1 MTQSNHID
9 SILIVTSA
17 PQSWTSVNNAL
28 QAQGYHVEI
37 AEGAVVALSMI
48 EHRNPDLLVVDS
60 ALKDLDLDE
69 VIQIIRN
76 EYSRSTLPILLAIQ
90 SEYRDPDEKANYP
103 DVNDVFRKP
112 IDIER
117 LKNSLGALLKAK
129 HVHSNPDGKYSAPT
143 SPQLEKL
150 EYVNRKL
157 KQELEQSKRLERKLQ
172 RRIEKLEAIGA
183 NSQQDSMVSRVG
195 DHEVTGLLSLPV
207 FERKLTDAISR
218 AKKTGSEHTLCYIQ
232 ASNLN
237 QFEFCYGELAK
248 DGILRQ
254 YARIIQLSV
263 REYDSLT
270 HIGNGEFWILM
281 RNCSIGQAERVVNI
295 LREKTKYYRFIFK
308 DKELSVDFLSD
319 LVPIRGEN
327 AESIMINTAVKM
339 AAHKSG
345 GQNTVI
351 EDRPN
356 NIVPLEANKGNP
368 SQIATRIGSTEYLL
382 DAMSNGRFQL
392 YFQPIVPIVSLHK
405 DPNSEGARFELFLR
419 LQDKYGRFVRPAA
432 FLPAAEQ
439 FEVIAKLDRWTISTA
454 LTWLAKYMT
463 RFRRLA
469 LCSINLSGRTL
480 SDETLHEYTK
490 SKFTETG
497 VPPHKICFEINQTK
511 SIEDVRAAKHFMSI
525 LGELGCAFA
534 LDDFGSSLSSL
545 AHMKNLPAEYIKI
558 DGKFIKD
565 IAVDPS
571 HFSIV
576 RSINEIAHALGKKT
590 IAEFVEDDDTLDK
603 LKEIG
608 VNYAQGYAIGRPLP
622 IKGLLVQLLATPVRW

>member
-48 EHRNPDLLVVDS
+48 DHRNPDLLVIDS

-76 EYSRSTLPILLAIQ
+76 EYSKSTLPILLAIQ
-90 SEYRDPDEKANYP
+90 SEYRDLKEKANYP
-103 DVNDVFRKP
+103 DANDVFQKP

-117 LKNSLGALLKAK
+117 LKNSLRILLQTK
-129 HVHSNPDGKYSAPT
+129 HVLPNPDGKYSASA

-150 EYVNRKL
+150 KYVNRRL
-157 KQELEQSKRLERKLQ
+157 KQELQQSKRLERKLQ
-172 RRIEKLEAIGA
+172 RQIKKLEAIGA
-183 NSQQDSMVSRVG
+183 NSQQDSIVSRII

-207 FERKLTDAISR
+207 FEHKLTDAISN

-232 ASNLN
+232 ASNLS

-263 REYDSLT
+263 REYDSLA

-281 RNCSIGQAERVVNI
+281 EHCSIDQAERMVDI

-308 DKELSVDFLSD
+308 DKELSVDFFSD

-327 AESIMINTAVKM
+327 AESIMINTAVKV

-345 GQNTVI
+345 GQSTVI
-351 EDRPN
+351 EDRSN
-356 NIVPLEANKGNP
+356 NIVSLEVNKGNP
-368 SQIATRIGSTEYLL
+368 SQIVTRIGSTEYLL

-392 YFQPIVPIVSLHK
+392 YFQPIESLHK
-405 DPNSEGARFELFLR
+405 DHNSEGARFELFLR

-454 LTWLAKYMT
+454 LTWLAKHMT

-497 VPPHKICFEINQTK
+497 VPAHKICFEINQTK
-511 SIEDVRAAKHFMSI
+511 SIEDVRAARHFMSL

-565 IAVDPS
+565 ITVNSS
-571 HFSIV
+571 HFSTV

>member
-48 EHRNPDLLVVDS
+48 EHRNPDLLVIDS
-60 ALKDLDLDE
+60 ALKDLDLDD

-90 SEYRDPDEKANYP
+90 SEDRDLKEKANYP
-103 DVNDVFRKP
+103 DVNDVFHKP

-117 LKNSLGALLKAK
+117 LKNSLVALLKAK
-129 HVHSNPDGKYSAPT
+129 HVRANSDGEYST
-143 SPQLEKL
+143 LSSPQLEKL
-150 EYVNRKL
+150 KYVNRKL
-157 KQELEQSKRLERKLQ
+157 EQELQQSKRLERKLQ
-172 RRIEKLEAIGA
+172 QRIKKLEIIGA
-183 NSQQDSMVSRVG
+183 KSQQDSMVSHLS
-195 DHEVTGLLSLPV
+195 DHDVTGLLSPAV
-207 FERKLTDAISR
+207 FERKLTDAISH
-218 AKKTGSEHTLCYIQ
+218 AKKTGNEHTLCYIQ

-237 QFEFCYGELAK
+237 QFEFCYGELAR

-254 YARIIQLSV
+254 YARIIQQSV
-263 REYDSLT
+263 REYDNLT
-270 HIGNGEFWILM
+270 HIGYGEFWILM
-281 RNCSIGQAERVVNI
+281 KHCSIDQAERMVNT
-295 LREKTKYYRFIFK
+295 LREKTKHYRFIFK
-308 DKELSVDFLSD
+308 DKELRVDFLSD

-327 AESIMINTAVKM
+327 AESIMINTAVKV
-339 AAHKSG
+339 AAHKSE
-345 GQNTVI
+345 GQSTVI

-356 NIVPLEANKGNP
+356 NIVSLDANKGNP
-368 SQIATRIGSTEYLL
+368 SQIVTRIGSTEYLL

-392 YFQPIVPIVSLHK
+392 YFQPIESLHK
-405 DPNSEGARFELFLR
+405 DHHSEGARFELFLR

-439 FEVIAKLDRWTISTA
+439 FEVMAKLDRWTISTA
-454 LTWLAKYMT
+454 LTWLAKHMT
-463 RFRRLA
+463 QFRRLA
-469 LCSINLSGRTL
+469 LCSINLSGRSL
-480 SDETLHEYTK
+480 SDETLHEYIK

-497 VPPHKICFEINQTK
+497 VPPHKICFEINQTR
-511 SIEDVRAAKHFMSI
+511 SIEDVRAARHFMSL

-534 LDDFGSSLSSL
+534 LDDFGSNLSSL

-565 IAVDPS
+565 ITVNSS
-571 HFSIV
+571 HFSTV

-590 IAEFVEDDDTLDK
+590 IAEFVEDNDTLDK

-622 IKGLLVQLLATPVRW
+622 IKGLLVQLLAQHQ